1 VHLGPGG
8 PGGERLLSGPS
19 AEPFDPPLRTTLSR
33 RERWLLRSLNL
44 WPPYLG
50 AGIRVRPVRGRRAVD
65 VRLVLRFWNRNYFG
79 TQFGGSLYSMCDP
92 FLCLLALGGLGGGYV
107 VWDKAAEVRFVRPGR
122 GPVSVRFELTA
133 EQLAT
138 IRRDADRLG
147 KVEPR
152 FEVEVRDGDGEVVA
166 KVGKLLYVRRK
177 ESRP

>member
-166 KVGKLLYVRRK
+166 KVDKLLYVRRK

>member
-1 VHLGPGG
+1 MRAIL
-8 PGGERLLSGPS
+8 
-19 AEPFDPPLRTTLSR
+19 TR
-33 RERWLLRSLNL
+33 RERWLLRLLNL

-50 AGIRVRPVRGRRAVD
+50 AGVRVRPVPGRRAVD
-65 VRLVLRFWNRNYFG
+65 VSLVLRFWNRNYFG

-122 GPVSVRFELTA
+122 GPVSARFELTA
-133 EQLAT
+133 GELAA

-152 FEVEVRDGDGEVVA
+152 FRVEVRDGKGEVVA
-166 KVGKLLYVRRK
+166 EIDKLLYVRRK
-177 ESRP
+177 ERAARAEGAEE